1 MKQLE
6 GKVAIVTGASKGIG
20 AGIAKTFALDG
31 ARVVINY
38 ASDKAG
44 DEDQCPRSSVDDQG
58 RSPAFLEVWLER
70 CQLELGFVSVVH
82 SRNGAL

>member
-20 AGIAKTFALDG
+20 AGIAKRLLLTAQKSSSTMHLIKQEMKINVLGPVLMTKAAL
-31 ARVVINY
+31 
-38 ASDKAG
+38 
-44 DEDQCPRSSVDDQG
+44 PHL
-58 RSPAFLEVWLER
+58 LEVWLVR
-70 CQLELGFVSVVH
+70 RQLELGFVSVVH